1 MAAANGLSSNA
12 ASTAELTA
20 LYQKALDLYYF
31 ALLRHDVED
40 ELAARVY
47 PKAVQL
53 PAGQALN
60 KATLVQVDAKFY
72 PAIYEA
78 TVAEYR
84 RQNRSGVLAE
94 ATSEYSPYLERA
106 RQRLGTL
113 KR

>member
-1 MAAANGLSSNA
+1 
-12 ASTAELTA
+12 
-20 LYQKALDLYYF
+20 
-31 ALLRHDVED
+31 VED

-53 PAGQALN
+53 PAGQGLN
-60 KATLVQVDAKFY
+60 KATLVMVDPKYY

-84 RQNRSGVLAE
+84 RQNRLAVLAE
-94 ATSEYSPYLERA
+94 ATSEYSAYMDRV
-106 RQRLGTL
+106 RQRLATL